1 MFRIGTLIFWH
12 GSFFPVVFNIAKI
25 LLSLAL
31 PVLLL
36 ILMILF
42 QVLVDRPD
50 LFSLKST
57 LGRLLLGIRT
67 FELVAWGW
75 PFGTGP
81 GSQVRLIFNDQVP
94 TNILSYDFSFLG
106 SDLESKMRI
115 EQHQFMAYFSEFRN
129 ISTHNT
135 YLDHFVSLGFL
146 GILLSGLFL
155 CVQIHSFFGGLS
167 SKSKNTFAFALVFST
182 IILFLFTSFMNTI
195 WFFSIAY
202 MARKNNDAV

>member
-1 MFRIGTLIFWH
+1 MVAFFRLSSILQ
-12 GSFFPVVFNIAKI
+12 KI

-36 ILMILF
+36 ILVILF